1 MVGSSVGL
9 FTTYQL
15 VGSKNSPYL
24 LCINYL
30 HKLPSSPLFCY
41 LPVSMLNLLL
51 IEWVTK
57 MKPGSNSVED
67 HPQLSH
73 NRHPVDG
80 AMVGAAGSLWPAY

>member
-1 MVGSSVGL
+1 
-9 FTTYQL
+9 
-15 VGSKNSPYL
+15 
-24 LCINYL
+24 
-30 HKLPSSPLFCY
+30 
-41 LPVSMLNLLL
+41 MLDLLL

-80 AMVGAAGSLWPAY
+80 ALVSGWCTGGCWFTVAVQNKDHPVLVWTRLRLVLTITLTGWS